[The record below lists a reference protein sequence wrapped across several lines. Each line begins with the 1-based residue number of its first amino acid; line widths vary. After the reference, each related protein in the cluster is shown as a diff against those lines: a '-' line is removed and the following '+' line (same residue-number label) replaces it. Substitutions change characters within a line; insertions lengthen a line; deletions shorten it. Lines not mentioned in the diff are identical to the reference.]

1 MNYQIKLADDKLH
14 PVKFGMG
21 ALYQYEVKTG
31 RSAIADFMEVASAGT
46 SPKLSIIIDLLYA
59 GFICGYKQF
68 KKQPPFDQEG
78 LAELLSQDKIQELM
92 KLFEQSFP
100 QPNADDE
107 ADSNAGNAESQV
119 TA

>member
-1 MNYQIKLADDKLH
+1 MSFQVKLTDGKLH

-31 RSAIADFMEVASAGT
+31 RSAIADFMEVASAGA
-46 SPKLSIIIDLLYA
+46 SPKLSIIIDLLFS
-59 GFICGYKQF
+59 GFVCGYKQF

-78 LAELLSQDKIQELM
+78 LAELLTQDTIQQLM
-92 KLFEQSFP
+92 QMFEQSFP
-100 QPNADDE
+100 KPTEDE
-107 ADSNAGNAESQV
+107 EAGNAESQV